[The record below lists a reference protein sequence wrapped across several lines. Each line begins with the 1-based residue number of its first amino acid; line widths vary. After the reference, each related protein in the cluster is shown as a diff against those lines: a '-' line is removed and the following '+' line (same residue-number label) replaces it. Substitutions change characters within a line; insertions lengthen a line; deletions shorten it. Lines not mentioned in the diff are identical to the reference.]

1 MTACLL
7 PSKIEPRYCH
17 DNLLT
22 PSQIQL
28 IDRLVV
34 QGHSKKSKLRER
46 ARTKD

>member
-17 DNLLT
+17 DNRLT

-28 IDRLVV
+28 IDRFVV
-34 QGHSKKSKLRER
+34 HGHSKQSKLRER
-46 ARTKD
+46 ARTKN